1 MDRRTVLT
9 GVGTALAALA
19 GCTSAANE
27 GSPSDTATPDPAST
41 PGTQHITNRELEL
54 RQNCDSPGAAAIS
67 VDGEAVVVE
76 GCIVG
81 KNGCQQPVLDSAVYD
96 ADTDE
101 LQVRVTTEAPSDTE
115 ACTQALVELPYR
127 VTVRFENGLPGT
139 TIVVHD
145 GANGEQQAGQAE
157 TGGD

>member
-9 GVGTALAALA
+9 GVGTAVAALA

-27 GSPSDTATPDPAST
+27 GNPNETATPNPTPA
-41 PGTQHITNRELEL
+41 PPRITDREFEL
-54 RQNCDSPGAAAIS
+54 RQNCDSPGAAAIN

-81 KNGCQQPVLDSAVYD
+81 KNGCQQPVLDTAVYD
-96 ADTDE
+96 GDADE

-115 ACTQALVELPYR
+115 ACTQALVNLPYR
-127 VTVRFENGLPGT
+127 VTVRFENGHPGT
-139 TIVVHD
+139 TTVVHD